1 MNLLEP
7 TSVGRIVRMAV
18 VVLAFFF
25 TGVAC
30 ANPLPASENGIKIWF
45 AHAESDGHGTG
56 DALSPSGCVEG
67 DGLTIGT
74 GTGRNVSGVPS
85 YEIQNHGK
93 EGFGCPSV
101 KQRKEDGI
109 IRMIR
114 NQSSMSR
121 SGLSG
126 LFVLVEA
133 SGTEDICGAG
143 CPDLID
149 RASGCC
155 QVRD

>member
-7 TSVGRIVRMAV
+7 TIGGRIVRMAV

-30 ANPLPASENGIKIWF
+30 ANPLPASESGIKIWV
-45 AHAESDGHGTG
+45 AHAESDGHGTS

-67 DGLTIGT
+67 DGLTIGA
-74 GTGRNVSGVPS
+74 GTGRNVSGVPL
-85 YEIQNHGK
+85 YEILNHGK

-126 LFVLVEA
+126 FLVLLVTP
-133 SGTEDICGAG
+133 GPDDIFGAG
-143 CPDLID
+143 CPDPID